1 MTRSRVFLLLGIVI
15 GCMTTQPNS
24 LSAADPLHR
33 QIDALVESHPDF
45 QSPAAVIADDAA
57 FLRRVHLDLAG
68 SIPSAAQVREFLGD
82 SSPDKREKIVDTL
95 LSSPQHARRM
105 QYVFDVLLMERRD
118 TKHIPVEDWQEYLR
132 ESFLHNKSWA
142 QLCREILTVDG
153 TDEATRPAARFLLDR
168 ELNVDN
174 VTRDIGRIFLG
185 RDLECAQCHDHPSID
200 GYLQR
205 HYYGLA
211 AFIKR
216 SYLFTDPKTKKS
228 SIGEKAEGDVEFTSV
243 FTSEKDQTAPRM
255 LDASPI
261 ADPPSGDELYRVKPE
276 KNVRSVPI
284 YSRRLQLAKSLT
296 EDSNTAFR
304 LNIANRLWGLMIGRG
319 LVEPVDMWH
328 SENPPSHPELL
339 NLLAESLL
347 QHDYDVR
354 YLLRELALSETYQR
368 DSQIVSGA
376 VDEEFA
382 DRTDF
387 SVALLKPLSPEQL
400 AWSMM
405 QATGVVDQKL
415 QQLVGKQTK
424 RKDQALATDPIWQE
438 KAVNDALRSNTEA
451 FVKVF
456 GFEGVQ
462 HARFDASAG
471 QALFLRNGALL
482 QSWIALKN
490 GLSDRLVAL
499 DNDQV
504 AEEFYLS
511 VFSRM
516 PSGEEAN
523 LIVDLLS
530 DGDTRKATIQ
540 QLVWAGLVSTE
551 FRFNH

>member
-1 MTRSRVFLLLGIVI
+1 MIRLFLGIVI
-15 GCMTTQPNS
+15 GCMTTHSNS

-33 QIDALVESHPDF
+33 QIDTLVESHSDF
-45 QSPAAVIADDAA
+45 TEPAAVISDDAT
-57 FLRRVHLDLAG
+57 FLRRVYLDLAG
-68 SIPSAAQVREFLGD
+68 SIPSAAQVREFLSD
-82 SSPDKREKIVDTL
+82 SSPDKREQIVDKL

-105 QYVFDVLLMERRD
+105 QYVFDVLLMERRV
-118 TKHIPVEDWQEYLR
+118 TKHVPVKDWQEYLR
-132 ESFLHNKSWA
+132 ESFLNNKSWI

-153 TDEATRPAARFLLDR
+153 IDEATRPAARFLLDR
-168 ELNVDN
+168 ELKVDI

-185 RDLECAQCHDHPSID
+185 RDLECAQCHDHPGID
-200 GYLQR
+200 DYLQR

-216 SYLFTDPKTKKS
+216 SYLFKDPKTKKS
-228 SIGEKAEGDVEFTSV
+228 SIGEKAEGEVEFTSV
-243 FTSEKDQTAPRM
+243 FTSEKDQTVPRM

-261 ADPPSGDELYRVKPE
+261 EDPPLGDELYKVKPE

-284 YSRRLQLAKSLT
+284 YSRRIQLAKSLT

-304 LNIANRLWGLMIGRG
+304 LNIANRLWRLMIGRG

-328 SENPPSHPELL
+328 ADNPPTNPELL
-339 NLLAESLL
+339 NLLADSLL

-368 DSQIVSGA
+368 SSQVVSGA
-376 VDEEFA
+376 VDEELA
-382 DRTDF
+382 DRIDF

-400 AWSMM
+400 VWSMM

-424 RKDQALATDPIWQE
+424 SKEKALATDPIWQE
-438 KAVNDALRSNTEA
+438 NSLNDSLRGNTEA

-482 QSWIALKN
+482 QSWVALKN

-499 DNDQV
+499 ENDEV

-523 LIVDLLS
+523 LIVDLLG

-551 FRFNH
+551 FRFNN

>member
-1 MTRSRVFLLLGIVI
+1 MIRLFLGIVI
-15 GCMTTQPNS
+15 GCLATHSNS

-33 QIDALVESHPDF
+33 QIDTLVESHSDF
-45 QSPAAVIADDAA
+45 TKPAAVISDDAT

-68 SIPSAAQVREFLGD
+68 SIPSAAQVREFLSD
-82 SSPDKREKIVDTL
+82 SSPDKREQIVDQL

-105 QYVFDVLLMERRD
+105 QYVFDVLLMERRV
-118 TKHIPVEDWQEYLR
+118 TKHVPVKDWQEYLR
-132 ESFLHNKSWA
+132 ESFLNNKSWI
-142 QLCREILTVDG
+142 QLCQEILTVDG
-153 TDEATRPAARFLLDR
+153 IDEATRPAARFLLDR
-168 ELNVDN
+168 ELKVDI

-185 RDLECAQCHDHPSID
+185 RDLECAQCHDHPGID
-200 GYLQR
+200 DYLQR
-205 HYYGLA
+205 HYYELA

-216 SYLFTDPKTKKS
+216 SYLFKDPTTKKS
-228 SIGEKAEGDVEFTSV
+228 SIGEKAEGEVEFTSV
-243 FTSEKDQTAPRM
+243 FTSEKDQTVPRM

-261 ADPPSGDELYRVKPE
+261 EDPPLGDELYKVKPE
-276 KNVRSVPI
+276 KTVRSVPI
-284 YSRRLQLAKSLT
+284 YSRRIQLAKSLT

-304 LNIANRLWGLMIGRG
+304 LNIANRLWRLMIGRG

-328 SENPPSHPELL
+328 ADNPPTNPELL
-339 NLLAESLL
+339 NLLADSLL

-368 DSQIVSGA
+368 SSQVVSGA
-376 VDEEFA
+376 VDEELA

-400 AWSMM
+400 VWSMM

-424 RKDQALATDPIWQE
+424 SKDQALATDPIWQE
-438 KAVNDALRSNTEA
+438 KSLNDSLRGNTEA

-482 QSWIALKN
+482 QSWVALKN

-499 DNDQV
+499 ENDEV

-523 LIVDLLS
+523 LIVDLLG

-551 FRFNH
+551 FRFNN